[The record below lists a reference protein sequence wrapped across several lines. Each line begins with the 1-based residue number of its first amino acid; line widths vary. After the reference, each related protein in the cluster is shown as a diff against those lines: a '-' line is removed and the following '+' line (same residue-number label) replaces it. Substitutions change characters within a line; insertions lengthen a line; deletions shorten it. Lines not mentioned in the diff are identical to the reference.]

1 MLYIHSMLCYMS
13 VLNHHPPQ
21 KKSVSST
28 SKLLGQTSQFYISAW
43 PGPGETVYV
52 ISEPCS
58 YWLSVVACMF

>member
-1 MLYIHSMLCYMS
+1 MLYIQYVMLYVRS
-13 VLNHHPPQ
+13 ESSSAI